1 MALLET
7 SPAVDAG
14 VTVSGLTT
22 DARGQARPQGN
33 AYDSGAYES
42 PFTRTTTPAPPTDD
56 GEGLAESGAMIA
68 GILAIAVVMVGGAVV
83 TFKKP
88 RKQSAK
94 SRKK

>member
-22 DARGQARPQGN
+22 DARGQTRPQGN

-42 PFTRTTTPAPPTDD
+42 PFTRTTTTPAPPTDD
-56 GEGLAESGAMIA
+56 GEGLAESGAMIV
-68 GILAIAVVMVGGAVV
+68 GILAIAVVMVGAGIAVLRATRV
-83 TFKKP
+83 Y
-88 RKQSAK
+88 A
-94 SRKK
+94 